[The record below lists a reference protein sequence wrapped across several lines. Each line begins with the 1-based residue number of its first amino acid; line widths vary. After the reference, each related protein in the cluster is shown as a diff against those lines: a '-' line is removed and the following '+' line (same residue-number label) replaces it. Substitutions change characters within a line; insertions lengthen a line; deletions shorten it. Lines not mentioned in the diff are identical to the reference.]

1 MASPFTADPGMKALA
16 VVDTVAAKAIIAKAF
31 FMLDIIVSS
40 SWLMQVEDVTLLIQW
55 NLTRTCTSLRDTLT

>member
-1 MASPFTADPGMKALA
+1 VASPFTADPGMKALA